1 MRRYLFSPQGSTT
14 IMPEPHTSLK
24 ELTLRGVV
32 LGALITLVFTASNVY
47 LGLKVGLTFASSI
60 PAAVISM
67 AVLRAFRDS
76 NILENNI
83 VQTQASAAGTLSAVI
98 FVLPA
103 LLMMGYW
110 TGFPLLQTAMIC
122 ACGGILGVVFTV
134 PLRRALVVN
143 SDLPYPEGVAAA
155 EILKVGQK
163 QAEGTEGTATR
174 RAGGLRDIVA
184 GGVLAGGFSLLTGGL
199 RVAGDS
205 VGYWFSVG
213 RAVFQLPLGLSFAL
227 VGAGYLVGIVGGVA
241 MLLGVALSWGVAV
254 PWLTS
259 LAPMPDGASLASF
272 ATGIWV
278 SKVRLIGAGMIAVAA
293 VWTLLT
299 LIRPMVE
306 GMRISLSVL
315 KRGSGESGRD
325 RTDADLPPGLLL
337 KLTLLMLLLLGATFQ
352 SFVADSGLPTMSAWT
367 LVVAGVVLA
376 FVFGFLVAAA
386 CGYMAGLVGSS
397 ASPISGIAVIAI
409 LASSMIFIGIGQAQD
424 LLGRPESVRFMTALA
439 LFCTSVVVAVAAISN
454 DNLQDLKTG
463 WLVHATPWRQQAA
476 LIIGCVIGA
485 VTIPPVLELLYE
497 AYGFIG
503 SLPREGMDPAQA
515 LAAPQASL
523 MITIAQ
529 GLFSHT
535 LDWTYI
541 RIGVLVGAA
550 LIVFDWILSRFSRF
564 RVPPLA
570 VAMGVYLPPT
580 VATALFVGALISW
593 FVRGRVRA
601 RTLPDGPDRVQAA
614 EQASERTGT
623 LFASGLIVGESL
635 VGVVLAIVI
644 VGSMASGGGD
654 APLAVVGSEF
664 APVATG
670 IGLLAFVL
678 MCVVFVR
685 RVLGAGVAGKG

>member
-1 MRRYLFSPQGSTT
+1 
-14 IMPEPHTSLK
+14 MPEPHTSLK

-352 SFVADSGLPTMSAWT
+352 SFVADSGLPALAAWS
-367 LVVAGVVLA
+367 LVVAGVALA

-654 APLAVVGSEF
+654 APLAVAGPGF
-664 APVATG
+664 APIATG

-685 RVLGAGVAGKG
+685 RVLGAARRAG

>member
-1 MRRYLFSPQGSTT
+1 
-14 IMPEPHTSLK
+14 MPETHASLK

-67 AVLRAFRDS
+67 AVLRMFRDS
-76 NILENNI
+76 NVLENNI

-155 EILKVGQK
+155 EILKVGQNPGDG
-163 QAEGTEGTATR
+163 AGTR
-174 RAGGLRDIVA
+174 QAGGLRDIVA
-184 GGVLAGGFSLLTGGL
+184 GGVLAGGFSLMTSGL
-199 RVAGDS
+199 RIAGDS
-205 VGYWFSVG
+205 VGYWFTAG

-241 MLLGVALSWGVAV
+241 MLLGVVLSWGVAV

-259 LAPMPDGASLASF
+259 LAPMPDGASLSSF

-299 LIRPMVE
+299 LIKPMIE

-315 KRGSGESGRD
+315 KRGSGASGQD

-337 KLTLLMLLLLGATFQ
+337 KLTLFMILLLGATFQ
-352 SFVADSGLPTMSAWT
+352 SFVADSGLPALAAWS
-367 LVVAGVVLA
+367 LVVTGVLLA

-409 LASSMIFIGIGQAQD
+409 LASSMIFIGIGQTQD
-424 LLGRPESVRFMTALA
+424 LLGNPESVRFMTALA

-463 WLVHATPWRQQAA
+463 WLVHATPWRQQTA

-550 LIVFDWILSRFSRF
+550 LIVFDWVLGRFTRF

-593 FVRGRVRA
+593 FVRIRIRA
-601 RTLPDGPDRVQAA
+601 RTVAQGPGRVQAA

-654 APLAVVGSEF
+654 APLAVAGPGF
-664 APVATG
+664 APIATG

-678 MCVVFVR
+678 MCIVFVR
-685 RVLGAGVAGKG
+685 RVLGAARSG

>member
-1 MRRYLFSPQGSTT
+1 
-14 IMPEPHTSLK
+14 MPESHTSLK
-24 ELTLRGVV
+24 ELTLRGAM

-67 AVLRAFRDS
+67 AVLRVFRDS

-110 TGFPLLQTAMIC
+110 TGFPLFQTAMIC

-163 QAEGTEGTATR
+163 QADDAEGAETR
-174 RAGGLRDIVA
+174 QAGGLREIML
-184 GGVLAGGFSLLTGGL
+184 GGALAGSFSLLTGGL

-205 VGYWFSVG
+205 VSHWFSIG

-241 MLLGVALSWGVAV
+241 MLLGVVLSWGVAV
-254 PWLTS
+254 PWLTA
-259 LAPMPDGASLASF
+259 LTPMPDGASLSSF

-299 LIRPMVE
+299 LIRPMIE

-315 KRGSGESGRD
+315 KRGSGESGQD

-337 KLTLLMLLLLGATFQ
+337 KLTLLMILLLGATFH
-352 SFVADSGLPTMSAWT
+352 SFVADSGLPVLAAWT
-367 LVVAGVVLA
+367 LIVAGVVLA

-409 LASSMIFIGIGQAQD
+409 LASSMIFIGIGQTQD
-424 LLGRPESVRFMTALA
+424 LLGNPESVRFMTALA

-463 WLVHATPWRQQAA
+463 WLVHATPWRQQIA

-529 GLFSHT
+529 GLFSDT

-550 LIVFDWILSRFSRF
+550 LIVFDLLLSRLSRFS
-564 RVPPLA
+564 VPPLA

-593 FVRGRVRA
+593 FARTRVRA
-601 RTLPDGPDRVQAA
+601 QARSTGA
-614 EQASERTGT
+614 DPVRLEQASERTGT

-654 APLAVVGSEF
+654 APLAVAGPGF

-670 IGLLAFVL
+670 LGLLAFVL

-685 RVLGAGVAGKG
+685 RVLRAGRG

>member
-1 MRRYLFSPQGSTT
+1 
-14 IMPEPHTSLK
+14 MPESHASLK

-110 TGFPLLQTAMIC
+110 TGFPLMQTAMIC

-155 EILKVGQK
+155 EILKVGQNPGEG
-163 QAEGTEGTATR
+163 AETR
-174 RAGGLRDIVA
+174 QSGGLRDIVA

-199 RVAGDS
+199 RLAGDS

-241 MLLGVALSWGVAV
+241 MLLGVVLSWGIAV

-299 LIRPMVE
+299 LIRPMIE

-315 KRGSGESGRD
+315 KRGSGESGQD

-337 KLTLLMLLLLGATFQ
+337 KLTLLMILLLGATFQ
-352 SFVADSGLPTMSAWT
+352 SFVADSGLPTMAAWS
-367 LVVAGVVLA
+367 LVVAGVMLA

-463 WLVHATPWRQQAA
+463 WLVHATPWRQQTA

-503 SLPREGMDPAQA
+503 SLPRESMDPAQA

-541 RIGVLVGAA
+541 RIGVLVGAV
-550 LIVFDWILSRFSRF
+550 LIVFDRVLGRCSRF

-601 RTLPDGPDRVQAA
+601 QALQSGADRARC

-654 APLAVVGSEF
+654 APLAVAGPGF
-664 APVATG
+664 ASAATV

-678 MCVVFVR
+678 MCAVFVR
-685 RVLGAGVAGKG
+685 RVLVAAGAAGKG

>member
-1 MRRYLFSPQGSTT
+1 
-14 IMPEPHTSLK
+14 MPESHASLK
-24 ELTLRGVV
+24 ELTLRGVI

-134 PLRRALVVN
+134 PLRRALVVS

-155 EILKVGQK
+155 EILKVGQNPGDGA
-163 QAEGTEGTATR
+163 QTR
-174 RAGGLRDIVA
+174 QAGGLRDIVA

-241 MLLGVALSWGVAV
+241 MLLGVVLSWGVAV

-315 KRGSGESGRD
+315 KRRSGESGQD

-337 KLTLLMLLLLGATFQ
+337 KLTLFMILLLGATFQ
-352 SFVADSGLPTMSAWT
+352 SFVADSGLPALSAWT

-424 LLGRPESVRFMTALA
+424 LLGKPESVRFMTALA

-463 WLVHATPWRQQAA
+463 WLVHATPWRQQTA

-541 RIGVLVGAA
+541 RIGVLVGAV
-550 LIVFDWILSRFSRF
+550 LIVFDWILGRFSRF

-593 FVRGRVRA
+593 FVRIRIRA

-654 APLAVVGSEF
+654 APLAVAGPGF
-664 APVATG
+664 ASVATG
-670 IGLLAFVL
+670 IGLLAFAL

-685 RVLGAGVAGKG
+685 RVLEAGAGKG

>member
-1 MRRYLFSPQGSTT
+1 
-14 IMPEPHTSLK
+14 MPESHASLK

-110 TGFPLLQTAMIC
+110 TGFPLMQTAMIC

-155 EILKVGQK
+155 EILKVGQNPGEG
-163 QAEGTEGTATR
+163 AETR
-174 RAGGLRDIVA
+174 QSGGLRDIVA

-199 RVAGDS
+199 RLAGDS

-241 MLLGVALSWGVAV
+241 MLLGVVLSWGVAV

-299 LIRPMVE
+299 LIRPMIE

-315 KRGSGESGRD
+315 KRGSGESGQD

-337 KLTLLMLLLLGATFQ
+337 KLTLLMILLLGATFQ
-352 SFVADSGLPTMSAWT
+352 SFVADSGLPTMAAWS
-367 LVVAGVVLA
+367 LVVAGVMLA

-409 LASSMIFIGIGQAQD
+409 LASSMLFIGIGQAQD

-463 WLVHATPWRQQAA
+463 WLVRATPWRQQTA

-503 SLPREGMDPAQA
+503 SLPRESMDPAQA

-541 RIGVLVGAA
+541 RIGVLVGAV
-550 LIVFDWILSRFSRF
+550 LIVFDRILGRCSRF

-601 RTLPDGPDRVQAA
+601 QALQSGADRARC

-654 APLAVVGSEF
+654 APLAVAGPGF
-664 APVATG
+664 AATATV

-678 MCVVFVR
+678 MCAVFVR
-685 RVLGAGVAGKG
+685 RVLAAAGAAGKG

>member
-1 MRRYLFSPQGSTT
+1 
-14 IMPEPHTSLK
+14 MPKSHASLK
-24 ELTLRGVV
+24 ELTLRGVI

-143 SDLPYPEGVAAA
+143 SELPYPEGVAAA

-163 QAEGTEGTATR
+163 PGGEDGGETR
-174 RAGGLRDIVA
+174 PAGGLREIML
-184 GGVLAGGFSLLTGGL
+184 GGVLAGGFSLLTSGL

-205 VGYWFSVG
+205 VSHWFSIG

-241 MLLGVALSWGVAV
+241 MLLGVVLAWGVAV
-254 PWLTS
+254 PWLTWLS
-259 LAPMPDGASLASF
+259 PMPEGASLASF
-272 ATGIWV
+272 ATGVWV

-306 GMRISLSVL
+306 GMRISLSVF
-315 KRGSGESGRD
+315 KQGPGESGLD
-325 RTDADLPPGLLL
+325 RTDADLPPRLLL
-337 KLTLLMLLLLGATFQ
+337 KLTLLMILLLGATFQ
-352 SFVADSGLPTMSAWT
+352 SFVADSGLPTLAAWT

-485 VTIPPVLELLYE
+485 VTIPPVLGLLYE

-503 SLPREGMDPAQA
+503 SLPRAGMDPAQA

-550 LIVFDWILSRFSRF
+550 LIVFDWILGRFSRF

-601 RTLPDGPDRVQAA
+601 QALQAGADRARC

-654 APLAVVGSEF
+654 APLAVAGPGF
-664 APVATG
+664 APIATL

-685 RVLGAGVAGKG
+685 RVLGAAGAVGRG